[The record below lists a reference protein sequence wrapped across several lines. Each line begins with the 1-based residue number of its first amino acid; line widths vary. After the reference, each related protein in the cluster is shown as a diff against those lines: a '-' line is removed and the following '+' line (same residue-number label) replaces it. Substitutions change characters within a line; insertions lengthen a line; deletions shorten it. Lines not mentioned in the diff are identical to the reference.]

1 MASSTAN
8 LGLVLPFQSEA
19 VSVTTQNDN
28 LTKIDNAVNGLQD
41 GMAILANGNTHAAI
55 ASGQYVYV
63 RNHSSLAE
71 GLYKATTA
79 IATNGT
85 LSTSNLTADSSGG
98 FNDLK
103 AQIDTLNSNFTNF
116 KSTINSSTG
125 LDGIVEPG
133 VHYVNGAG
141 SKWGTMIVTAAGNDV
156 NQFFIQNDGSLVQ
169 SRRRTNETWSAW
181 KALAQD
187 SNLKTSPF
195 IPIDVSG
202 TDCDSMP
209 AGIAYSTT
217 GGTDKNFP
225 TNDRYWFVLTI
236 KNSTGQVIRG
246 QFAWNVEVANSKI
259 YFRSFTGA
267 GASDWVALN

>member
-85 LSTSNLTADSSGG
+85 LSTNNLTADSSGG

-103 AQIDTLNSNFTNF
+103 AQIDTLNGNCPKIKTFTIDET
-116 KSTINSSTG
+116 KTIPTGSSVLSLT
-125 LDGIVEPG
+125 PP
-133 VHYVNGAG
+133 AG
-141 SKWGTMIVTAAGNDV
+141 VTADAV
-156 NQFFIQNDGSLVQ
+156 KMLVLG
-169 SRRRTNETWSAW
+169 SAW
-181 KALAQD
+181 D
-187 SNLKTSPF
+187 N
-195 IPIDVSG
+195 I
-202 TDCDSMP
+202 
-209 AGIAYSTT
+209 Y
-217 GGTDKNFP
+217 
-225 TNDRYWFVLTI
+225 Y
-236 KNSTGQVIRG
+236 
-246 QFAWNVEVANSKI
+246 AWNPQPGERLMNTQNTWTFNVNNMRTTALTTNSFFAAVL
-259 YFRSFTGA
+259 Y
-267 GASDWVALN
+267 